1 MTSISFG
8 ASSNWTV
15 SSVAELTSISFGAS
29 SNWTVFSAAG
39 VTSFSFGASSNW
51 SVSTAADVTSFSFGA
66 SSDWG
71 VFSAA
76 DLTSSS
82 FGSSPNRTV
91 LLAADV
97 TSFSFG
103 AVIGLLFMPE
113 CLKIH
118 IIRLLWCLQV
128 IHFYV
133 YFLVA
138 RFRFLLVRWS
148 VGKRSF
154 HSCSTLVLTG
164 QFSGRRCYGGVS
176 LGISSQKTLYLVTLV
191 LGKL

>member
-1 MTSISFG
+1 M
-8 ASSNWTV
+8 
-15 SSVAELTSISFGAS
+15 
-29 SNWTVFSAAG
+29 
-39 VTSFSFGASSNW
+39 TSFSFRASSNW
-51 SVSTAADVTSFSFGA
+51 SVSTAADVTSFSLGA
-66 SSDWG
+66 SSNWG

-82 FGSSPNRTV
+82 FGSSPNWTV

-118 IIRLLWCLQV
+118 VIRLLWCLQV
-128 IHFYV
+128 ILFYIE
-133 YFLVA
+133 FLVV
-138 RFRFLLVRWS
+138 RFPFLLVRWS

-154 HSCSTLVLTG
+154 HSCSALFLTG
-164 QFSGRRCYGGVS
+164 QFSGRQCDQGVS
-176 LGISSQKTLYLVTLV
+176 LGISSQKTLYLVSSV
-191 LGKL
+191 LKKLYPRAWLRSEGSAGNERARGD